1 MGKKKT
7 KVLDYC
13 GMVFMI
19 LLIMGSLLQ
28 PLYAAESQYGIWCPG
43 CGKWQDLYHGV
54 IDSGTLTRTEF
65 IDGKITYNDNGII
78 YINCSDCQENLIK
91 FEWSKVPRIFNSGT
105 ENERQMWDK
114 QYSVNTCGK
123 NVVFPFLDISLS
135 GNLDGSEKYYI
146 FCDGDAFTTNSDG
159 STTTD
164 RYEDAMNCYMKLFDG
179 VAKSLTVR
187 QENSN
192 ETNIK
197 EVCSITS
204 GFFTWEQWYDY
215 GYTTSTSGSI
225 SSGLIDYLARF
236 GRVAVRE
243 RLYEITF
250 YANGGEGGLVVVPMQ
265 PGSNSLPKNSYVRKG
280 YIFLGWST
288 SAGGSVQYMDGES
301 IEVSSDLDLYA
312 VWKKEPPRLSV
323 VGDAQVRLYRDGSL
337 VDGVV
342 EAGDRVEIIPNKK
355 QGREYADYSMSSGQA
370 SWDNG
375 TEILSFIMP
384 DIDISVEIF
393 FRELRGLAVSL
404 NTLFFEAYQKEPY
417 WDGNVFNMDCTPPI
431 TVAKNMVTV
440 EAVFYNTKTLQT
452 EKREIH
458 DFSIVSGNTIQ
469 SMGENAVV
477 VEADVL
483 QDGYVLSAQCMIQAD
498 SSSLKDLMNQTGSKT
513 YIELKA
519 FVDKLTARMEECERL
534 IEELSGRL
542 ATSEAEKENYESL
555 LLDARAEIS
564 RLTEELDKAGKEISR
579 LEGEIAAS
587 EEELGSMEKELASM
601 REKLA
606 VVQQLMQDLTG
617 TEEFDPAVLEL
628 IKEKFE
634 ELKKEKEE
642 LADLLVLLEEE
653 NKGLSDKVSQLESE
667 KNGLENEKSDL
678 ADKVTGLENEKS
690 DLTDK
695 VTGLENEKSDLSD
708 KVVGLES
715 EKTDLGDMLSDLENE
730 NGDLTSRYEALYAA
744 HKELLRERDAL
755 RIHNSNLLTERED
768 LEEQNRRLS
777 LERDI
782 LSRSNEELSDQL
794 RNTIGEQQYLLKE
807 YDLLKKKY
815 GQQSEVLEETETGK
829 LAEVE
834 QKLREAEKEKK
845 ELSDQIARMDQERLK
860 LSTEC
865 QKEKTEMSA
874 WIRKLE
880 QELEERSKIEKETVQ
895 KTERETVSQSPSERE
910 STEGEKETV
919 LQETAEKETSGL
931 IEGQEVLEE
940 SETKYE
946 EELGT
951 NISEEND
958 LEHET
963 GIMET
968 EQGEEGI
975 EGEQETKE
983 RTELEQQTEYRVEVE
998 EITELTTE
1006 AITEEETFE
1015 WVFPIKDKD
1024 KGGFGGGKKVLPGIL
1039 IVLAAM
1045 LLGGL
1050 ILYVAMDQKEKEAD
1064 YSG

>member
-28 PLYAAESQYGIWCPG
+28 PLYAAESQYGIWCLG
-43 CGKWQDLYHGV
+43 CGKWQDCYRGV
-54 IDSGTLTRTEF
+54 VDSGTFTRTEYKN
-65 IDGKITYNDNGII
+65 GKITYGDNG
-78 YINCSDCQENLIK
+78 LIFIHCKECNKKLLK
-91 FEWSKVPRIFNSGT
+91 FEWSEVPQELNGESGSVQQIRNKRYCLEKCEEGVIFPYLET
-105 ENERQMWDK
+105 IL
-114 QYSVNTCGK
+114 SVNVNGEESYQI
-123 NVVFPFLDISLS
+123 L
-135 GNLDGSEKYYI
+135 
-146 FCDGDAFTTNSDG
+146 CDGDAFIADPDGKVTKDKYQDATNCYIRLFDAMIKCMTTKQEMNSD
-159 STTTD
+159 SSIESI
-164 RYEDAMNCYMKLFDG
+164 YSI
-179 VAKSLTVR
+179 KSGDFSWT
-187 QENSN
+187 
-192 ETNIK
+192 
-197 EVCSITS
+197 
-204 GFFTWEQWYDY
+204 QWYDS
-215 GYTTSTSGSI
+215 GRVTSTSGSI

-452 EKREIH
+452 EKREIQ
-458 DFSIVSGNTIQ
+458 DFSIVSGSTIQ

-606 VVQQLMQDLTG
+606 VVQQLMQELTG

-678 ADKVTGLENEKS
+678 
-690 DLTDK
+690 TDK

-715 EKTDLGDMLSDLENE
+715 ERTDLGDMLSDLENE